1 MEVLHGLTRIVG
13 EVFAQLQYLE
23 IVWAR
28 LDIAEI
34 SETAGRVMELAV
46 TLRMELERLADR
58 LDEAAAVAS

>member
-1 MEVLHGLTRIVG
+1 MG